1 MALRTWKNANNG
13 FWDISNNWVD
23 DISPLEGDDVLI
35 SFANDD
41 ITTEHRFG
49 NTSLNQFTSD
59 EAFLLSGGRL
69 NLSGLSIVNGNFSF
83 TGGILDGEGTLTLN
97 GPSSWSGGS
106 MFGSGTTI
114 VASGASLNIEEG
126 SQLLAR
132 ILDNQGTI
140 NFQTTELQFGS
151 GGIINNQGEFNSIG
165 PSQFATT
172 AGRGVPT
179 FNNEG
184 IFTRSGSGTTFFL
197 DNTVSIRV
205 GRVAFNNSGTVNVTE
220 GTLAL
225 EGGGTH
231 SGEFIGEGT
240 L

>member
-23 DISPLEGDDVLI
+23 DILPLDGDDVLI
-35 SFANDD
+35 SFDNAD

-59 EAFLLSGGRL
+59 EAFVLSGGSLSL
-69 NLSGLSIVNGNFSF
+69 NGLSSINTNFSF
-83 TGGILDGEGTLTLN
+83 INGFIGGEGTLTLN
-97 GPSSWSGGS
+97 GSSSWSGGT
-106 MFGSGTTI
+106 MQGSGTTI

-126 SQLLAR
+126 FQLLAR
-132 ILDNQGTI
+132 TLDNQGTI
-140 NFQTTELQFGS
+140 NFQTTELQFSS

-172 AGRGVPT
+172 AGRGVLI

-184 IFTRSGSGTTFFL
+184 IFNRSGEGTTFFL
-197 DNTVSIRV
+197 DNTFSIRV
-205 GRVAFNNSGTVNVTE
+205 GRVAFN
-220 GTLAL
+220 TL
-225 EGGGTH
+225 
-231 SGEFIGEGT
+231 
-240 L
+240 